1 MSVEVAVAI
10 IAGAFSFAGTLIT
23 VIVGNKKNEKRSQ
36 KQTDLTLYRI
46 QQLEEKQDKYNHLQE
61 RVAKMEIHDAKVDT
75 KMEDIRGDIKDIKK
89 KLFNE
94 Q

>member
-10 IAGAFSFAGTLIT
+10 IAGAFSFAGTIIT
-23 VIVGNKKNEKRSQ
+23 VIVGNK
-36 KQTDLTLYRI
+36 LTLYRI
-46 QQLEEKQDKYNHLQE
+46 QQLEKKQDKYNHLQE
-61 RVAKMEIHDAKVDT
+61 RVAEMEIHDAKVDT
-75 KMEDIRGDIKDIKK
+75 KIEDIRGDIKDIKK